1 MSPSIALPALRRRIS
16 GGGDVT
22 PVQGLAEKITAV
34 YRRVTPEDTDPM
46 LTFDERDM
54 LHWVEQAGFTDIE
67 MDYKAWIKP
76 YARAP
81 NHSSLV
87 SELPQVVALPNQ
99 RALAASEPM
108 PLPAMMALAGMRCRF
123 TLPQQGLPP

>member
-1 MSPSIALPALRRRIS
+1 MVTTRSVLIYIEAKAQALAEFYRVLKPQGRLSIYEPINRFASAPAPHLWR
-16 GGGDVT
+16 GYDVT
-22 PVQGLAEKITAV
+22 PVQALAEKITAV

-87 SELPQVVALPNQ
+87 SELPQVVAL
-99 RALAASEPM
+99 S
-108 PLPAMMALAGMRCRF
+108 
-123 TLPQQGLPP
+123 